1 MWQRCND
8 FQFDEGDLD
17 FRNASDDGVEVTRTV
32 TTVTIDRNVQLAAAG
47 DMAAFEQVYQ
57 TYHRRVYAHCL
68 RMTRSVAEAE
78 DLTQEVFI
86 QLYRKLKTF
95 RGDSLFTT
103 WLHRL
108 TTNAVLMH
116 FRKVAARLERT
127 TDDDGETL
135 NEFAG
140 GTLNNGSLIDRIALD
155 EAIRQLSPGYRAV
168 FILHDIEGYEHHQ
181 ISKIL
186 GCAVGTSK
194 SQLHKARMKLRRLLR
209 PRKSAP
215 SRGAVLKP
223 IAGLFKRRAATECR
237 SYSGCA
243 SSALG

>member
-1 MWQRCND
+1 V
-8 FQFDEGDLD
+8 
-17 FRNASDDGVEVTRTV
+17 S
-32 TTVTIDRNVQLAAAG
+32 IDRNVKLAAAG
-47 DMAAFEQVYQ
+47 DMAAFEEVYR
-57 TYHRRVYAHCL
+57 TYHRRVYTHCL

-116 FRKVAARLERT
+116 FRKNAARPEQAI
-127 TDDDGETL
+127 DDVDAL
-135 NEFAG
+135 NGIAG
-140 GTLNNGSLIDRIALD
+140 KTQNHNGNSLIDRIALD
-155 EAIRQLSPGYRAV
+155 EAIEQLSPGYRAV
-168 FILHDIEGYEHHQ
+168 FILHDMEGYEHNQ

-209 PRKSAP
+209 LRK
-215 SRGAVLKP
+215 
-223 IAGLFKRRAATECR
+223 RAAFPRAMEQEKQAGTGRQQLLRPVPACLQQA
-237 SYSGCA
+237 G
-243 SSALG
+243 

>member
-1 MWQRCND
+1 M
-8 FQFDEGDLD
+8 
-17 FRNASDDGVEVTRTV
+17 V
-32 TTVTIDRNVQLAAAG
+32 
-47 DMAAFEQVYQ
+47 AFEEVYR
-57 TYHRRVYAHCL
+57 TYHRRVYAQCL

-116 FRKVAARLERT
+116 FRKIAARPEQT
-127 TDDDGETL
+127 TDDPETL
-135 NEFAG
+135 NGLAG
-140 GTLNNGSLIDRIALD
+140 GTQNHNGSSVIDRIALN

-168 FILHDIEGYEHHQ
+168 FILHDMEGYEHHQ
-181 ISKIL
+181 IAKML

-209 PRKSAP
+209 PK
-215 SRGAVLKP
+215 
-223 IAGLFKRRAATECR
+223 RAAFPR
-237 SYSGCA
+237 SMEHQKQAAVTGSKRLLQPATACLQQAG
-243 SSALG
+243 

>member
-1 MWQRCND
+1 MI
-8 FQFDEGDLD
+8 
-17 FRNASDDGVEVTRTV
+17 T
-32 TTVTIDRNVQLAAAG
+32 DRNIQLAATG
-47 DMAAFEQVYQ
+47 DMAAFEQVYR
-57 TYHRRVYAHCL
+57 TYHRRVYAQCL

-116 FRKVAARLERT
+116 FRKNASRPEQT
-127 TDDDGETL
+127 TDDTETL
-135 NEFAG
+135 NSFVG
-140 GTLNNGSLIDRIALD
+140 PHNHNSSSITDRIDLD
-155 EAIRQLSPGYRAV
+155 EAIRKLSPGYRAV
-168 FILHDIEGYEHHQ
+168 LILHDVEGYEHHQ
-181 ISKIL
+181 ISQML

-209 PRKSAP
+209 PKKRAAFPRSTE
-215 SRGAVLKP
+215 P
-223 IAGLFKRRAATECR
+223 IAA
-237 SYSGCA
+237 
-243 SSALG
+243 

>member
-1 MWQRCND
+1 
-8 FQFDEGDLD
+8 
-17 FRNASDDGVEVTRTV
+17 VIT
-32 TTVTIDRNVQLAAAG
+32 DRNVQLAATG
-47 DMAAFEQVYQ
+47 DVAAFEEVYR
-57 TYHRRVYAHCL
+57 TYHRRVYAQCL

-116 FRKVAARLERT
+116 FRKVAARPEQT
-127 TDDDGETL
+127 AEDAETL
-135 NEFAG
+135 NGFAG
-140 GTLNNGSLIDRIALD
+140 GTPGGSLVDRIALD

-181 ISKIL
+181 ISQML

-194 SQLHKARMKLRRLLR
+194 SQLHKARMRLRELLN
-209 PRKSAP
+209 K
-215 SRGAVLKP
+215 KTDT
-223 IAGLFKRRAATECR
+223 KK
-237 SYSGCA
+237 
-243 SSALG
+243 

>member
-1 MWQRCND
+1 
-8 FQFDEGDLD
+8 
-17 FRNASDDGVEVTRTV
+17 
-32 TTVTIDRNVQLAAAG
+32 
-47 DMAAFEQVYQ
+47 MAAFEEVYR
-57 TYHRRVYAHCL
+57 TYHRRVYTHCL

-116 FRKVAARLERT
+116 FRKIAARPEQA
-127 TDDDGETL
+127 TDDAEAL
-135 NEFAG
+135 NGFVS
-140 GTLNNGSLIDRIALD
+140 GTQHQNSGSLIDRIALD

-168 FILHDIEGYEHHQ
+168 FILHDMEGYEHNQ

-209 PRKSAP
+209 SGK
-215 SRGAVLKP
+215 
-223 IAGLFKRRAATECR
+223 RAAFPRAMEQQKQAAGTG
-237 SYSGCA
+237 SKLLLQPG
-243 SSALG
+243 SACLQQAG

>member
-1 MWQRCND
+1 
-8 FQFDEGDLD
+8 
-17 FRNASDDGVEVTRTV
+17 VIT
-32 TTVTIDRNVQLAAAG
+32 DRNVQLAASG
-47 DMAAFEQVYQ
+47 DMAAFEEVYR
-57 TYHRRVYAHCL
+57 TYHRRVYAQCL

-86 QLYRKLKTF
+86 QLYRKLETF

-116 FRKVAARLERT
+116 FRKVAARPEQT
-127 TDDDGETL
+127 TEDAETL
-135 NEFAG
+135 NSFVDR
-140 GTLNNGSLIDRIALD
+140 TPNQNSSLVDRIALD

-168 FILHDIEGYEHHQ
+168 FILHDMEGYEHHQ
-181 ISKIL
+181 ISKML

-209 PRKSAP
+209 PR
-215 SRGAVLKP
+215 
-223 IAGLFKRRAATECR
+223 RRAAFPRATEPI
-237 SYSGCA
+237 A
-243 SSALG
+243 A

>member
-1 MWQRCND
+1 MI
-8 FQFDEGDLD
+8 
-17 FRNASDDGVEVTRTV
+17 T
-32 TTVTIDRNVQLAAAG
+32 DRNVQLAATG
-47 DMAAFEQVYQ
+47 DMAAFEEVYR
-57 TYHRRVYAHCL
+57 TYHRRVYAQCL
-68 RMTRSVAEAE
+68 RMTRSVPEAE

-116 FRKVAARLERT
+116 FRKVAARPEQT
-127 TDDDGETL
+127 TEDAETL
-135 NEFAG
+135 NSFVDR
-140 GTLNNGSLIDRIALD
+140 TPNQNSSLVDRIALD

-168 FILHDIEGYEHHQ
+168 FILHDMEGYEHHQ
-181 ISKIL
+181 ISKML

-209 PRKSAP
+209 PR
-215 SRGAVLKP
+215 
-223 IAGLFKRRAATECR
+223 RRAAFPRATEPI
-237 SYSGCA
+237 A
-243 SSALG
+243 A

>member
-1 MWQRCND
+1 M
-8 FQFDEGDLD
+8 
-17 FRNASDDGVEVTRTV
+17 S
-32 TTVTIDRNVQLAAAG
+32 IDRNVQLAAAG
-47 DMAAFEQVYQ
+47 DMAAFEEVYR
-57 TYHRRVYAHCL
+57 TYHRRVYTHCL

-116 FRKVAARLERT
+116 FRKVAARPEQT
-127 TDDDGETL
+127 TDDTEAFSG
-135 NEFAG
+135 FVS
-140 GTLNNGSLIDRIALD
+140 GTQNHSSNSLIDRIALD
-155 EAIRQLSPGYRAV
+155 EALQQLSPGYRAV
-168 FILHDIEGYEHHQ
+168 FILHDIEGYEHNQ

-209 PRKSAP
+209 PR
-215 SRGAVLKP
+215 
-223 IAGLFKRRAATECR
+223 RRAAFPRAEQKQAAGT
-237 SYSGCA
+237 GCK
-243 SSALG
+243 LLLQPEPVRL

>member
-1 MWQRCND
+1 MI
-8 FQFDEGDLD
+8 
-17 FRNASDDGVEVTRTV
+17 T
-32 TTVTIDRNVQLAAAG
+32 DRNVQLAATG
-47 DMAAFEQVYQ
+47 DVAAFEEVYR
-57 TYHRRVYAHCL
+57 TYHRRVYAQCL

-116 FRKVAARLERT
+116 FRKIAARPEKT
-127 TDDDGETL
+127 TDDAETL
-135 NEFAG
+135 NSVPS
-140 GTLNNGSLIDRIALD
+140 GTPNGSLIDRIALD

-168 FILHDIEGYEHHQ
+168 LILHDIEGYEHHQ
-181 ISKIL
+181 ISKML

-209 PRKSAP
+209 PKKRAAFP
-215 SRGAVLKP
+215 RRAEP
-223 IAGLFKRRAATECR
+223 IAA
-237 SYSGCA
+237 
-243 SSALG
+243 

>member
-1 MWQRCND
+1 MI
-8 FQFDEGDLD
+8 
-17 FRNASDDGVEVTRTV
+17 T
-32 TTVTIDRNVQLAAAG
+32 DRNVQLAASG
-47 DMAAFEQVYQ
+47 DMAAFEEVYR
-57 TYHRRVYAHCL
+57 TYHRRVYAQCL

-86 QLYRKLKTF
+86 QLYRKLETF

-116 FRKVAARLERT
+116 FRKVAARPEQT
-127 TDDDGETL
+127 TEDAETL
-135 NEFAG
+135 NSFVDR
-140 GTLNNGSLIDRIALD
+140 TPNQNSSLVDRIALD

-168 FILHDIEGYEHHQ
+168 FILHDMEGYEHHQ
-181 ISKIL
+181 ISKML

-209 PRKSAP
+209 PR
-215 SRGAVLKP
+215 
-223 IAGLFKRRAATECR
+223 RRAAFPRATEPI
-237 SYSGCA
+237 A
-243 SSALG
+243 A

>member
-1 MWQRCND
+1 
-8 FQFDEGDLD
+8 
-17 FRNASDDGVEVTRTV
+17 
-32 TTVTIDRNVQLAAAG
+32 
-47 DMAAFEQVYQ
+47 MAAFEEVYR
-57 TYHRRVYAHCL
+57 TYHRRVYAQCL

-95 RGDSLFTT
+95 RGESLFTT

-116 FRKVAARLERT
+116 FRKIAARPEQT
-127 TDDDGETL
+127 TDDAETL
-135 NEFAG
+135 NRFAG
-140 GTLNNGSLIDRIALD
+140 GTQNGSLIDRIALD

-168 FILHDIEGYEHHQ
+168 FILHDMEGYEHHQ
-181 ISKIL
+181 IGKIL

-209 PRKSAP
+209 PGKRAAFP
-215 SRGAVLKP
+215 RAVEP
-223 IAGLFKRRAATECR
+223 IAA
-237 SYSGCA
+237 
-243 SSALG
+243 

>member
-1 MWQRCND
+1 M
-8 FQFDEGDLD
+8 E
-17 FRNASDDGVEVTRTV
+17 
-32 TTVTIDRNVQLAAAG
+32 
-47 DMAAFEQVYQ
+47 AFEQVYR
-57 TYHRRVYAHCL
+57 TYHRRVYAQCL

-116 FRKVAARLERT
+116 FRKVAARPEQT
-127 TDDDGETL
+127 IEDAETL
-135 NEFAG
+135 NSFVDR
-140 GTLNNGSLIDRIALD
+140 TPHQNSSLVDRIALD

-168 FILHDIEGYEHHQ
+168 FILHDMEGYEHHQ
-181 ISKIL
+181 ISKML

-209 PRKSAP
+209 PR
-215 SRGAVLKP
+215 
-223 IAGLFKRRAATECR
+223 RRAAFPRATEPI
-237 SYSGCA
+237 A
-243 SSALG
+243 A

>member
-1 MWQRCND
+1 MI
-8 FQFDEGDLD
+8 
-17 FRNASDDGVEVTRTV
+17 
-32 TTVTIDRNVQLAAAG
+32 IDRNVQLAATG
-47 DMAAFEQVYQ
+47 DMAAFEQVYR
-57 TYHRRVYAHCL
+57 TYHRRVYAQCL

-116 FRKVAARLERT
+116 FRKVAARPEQA
-127 TDDDGETL
+127 TDEEETL
-135 NEFAG
+135 NSFAG
-140 GTLNNGSLIDRIALD
+140 TQNHNSSIIDRIDLD
-155 EAIRQLSPGYRAV
+155 EAIRKLSPGYRAV
-168 FILHDIEGYEHHQ
+168 FILHDMEGYEHHQ
-181 ISKIL
+181 ISQML

-209 PRKSAP
+209 PKKRAAFP
-215 SRGAVLKP
+215 RATEP
-223 IAGLFKRRAATECR
+223 IAA
-237 SYSGCA
+237 
-243 SSALG
+243 

>member
-1 MWQRCND
+1 MI
-8 FQFDEGDLD
+8 
-17 FRNASDDGVEVTRTV
+17 S
-32 TTVTIDRNVQLAAAG
+32 DRNVQLAATG
-47 DMAAFEQVYQ
+47 DMAAFEEVYR
-57 TYHRRVYAHCL
+57 TYHRRVYAQCL

-95 RGDSLFTT
+95 RGESLFTT

-116 FRKVAARLERT
+116 FRKIAARPEQT
-127 TDDDGETL
+127 AQDAETL
-135 NEFAG
+135 NSFAG
-140 GTLNNGSLIDRIALD
+140 GTQNHNSNSLIDRIALD
-155 EAIRQLSPGYRAV
+155 EALAQLSPGYRAV
-168 FILHDIEGYEHHQ
+168 FILHDMEGYEHHQ

-209 PRKSAP
+209 P
-215 SRGAVLKP
+215 G
-223 IAGLFKRRAATECR
+223 RRAAFPRVVGQHKQAAVTGSKRLLQPATACLQQA
-237 SYSGCA
+237 G
-243 SSALG
+243 